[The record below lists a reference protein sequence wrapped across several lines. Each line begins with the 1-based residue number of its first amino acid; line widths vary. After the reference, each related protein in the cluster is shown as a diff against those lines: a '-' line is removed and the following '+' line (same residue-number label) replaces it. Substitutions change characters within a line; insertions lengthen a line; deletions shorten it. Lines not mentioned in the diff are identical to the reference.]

1 MCGIIGQINSRQPVD
16 KILFEQMRDTLVHRG
31 PDGYGL
37 YLSEDKKAA
46 LGHRRLSLI
55 DLSDNASQPIH
66 NENKTIWITVN
77 GEIYNYR
84 QLKKEL
90 TEKGHNFYTNTDSEV
105 IVHAYEEWNTELF
118 NKLKGMFSIG
128 IWDEKSKKLILARD
142 RFGIKPLYYFADKDK
157 FIFASEIKGII
168 KNCKVPRNINY
179 SSFCNYFTYRYIPS
193 PETIW
198 ENIYKLPP
206 AHFLTF
212 ENDTISTTK
221 YWELKVRENRP
232 NEKEAI
238 DIVNNY
244 LSNSVKDHLQADVD
258 VGTFLSGGYDS
269 SALVYYQN
277 LLNYRGKTFSLG
289 FENWNM
295 SEHKFAKIVSDK
307 FNTMHEEEI
316 ISVDNYENIDQLLY
330 YYDEPIADISILPT
344 YMVSQLA
351 SKGVKAVV
359 SGEGAD
365 EIFAGYTWQTNDLS
379 NYDFKSKLYYL
390 YKNYLSRKSNKYSVK
405 DYSEAM
411 SMGLYDTSSLH
422 RLLNKDLSSNIPD
435 DPFWFY
441 SKFYKPELS
450 EVKRFQYLDINTFMQ
465 ELILTKID
473 RASMANSLEVRV
485 PFLDHNLVEYMFSL
499 NEDVYLKKNIKKF
512 LLYENIKNHLPQI
525 ILNRKKQGF
534 VGPDRFYNNKT
545 WYKELIMNGKLLKE
559 KIIDKT
565 EVDNLLARNDYWR
578 LWKIA
583 IMELWYSKW
592 N

>member
-1 MCGIIGQINSRQPVD
+1 
-16 KILFEQMRDTLVHRG
+16 MRDTLVHRG